1 MLLQQQIARSESTY
15 PRACAPAQTVNRQAG
30 ISNGSEQ
37 PQLAPQQ
44 PQAALEQARQDRQ
57 AIYQRIESAKQ
68 QARATR
74 ERNIRDRAIR
84 EQAQVTREQA
94 TIRDQA
100 IRDQAIRDQA
110 TRGQQTP
117 ASVHQPSPN
126 SRPHNPPSATAA
138 FLDHTSATRISTDTV
153 IARALKAQYPSLEL
167 TIVAEHNCQLLAYA
181 AAGHAVATPVADSDA
196 APASL
201 SWKLYAPPARRLDGG
216 VGALGEQPIFSKYV
230 YRWAGHEFIVYFV
243 DGRDGSASYPQIRNY
258 YVLSPEPHLADRLV
272 MEAGKWSD
280 DLHEEILI
288 FDQGTWQKSKELYA
302 SIRDARWENVILDEG
317 MKKAVIEDHLSF
329 FRSRDT
335 YTGLKVPWKR
345 GIIYYGPPGNGKTIS
360 IKATMNMLYRQTPE
374 IPTLYVRTLTS
385 WAGPEFSVRQIFA
398 QARRY
403 APCYLVFEDLDTIV
417 SDSVRSYFLNEV
429 DGLKN
434 NDGIF
439 MVGSTNHLDRLDP
452 GISVSS
458 LSFRCLTASLLFAN
472 ARNRNAR
479 PASTGST
486 ISRTR
491 TWSSVSRTATSG
503 RRSWATTTRS
513 SSPTSCARPSPRSLT
528 SSASLTCK
536 RLLSQPY
543 CLSRVSRTRRAI
555 ALLTLRT
562 VRTSGSV
569 SLPTRMMTS
578 MTTTTVMMMMMTTTT
593 AMTWNSISCG

>member
-452 GISVSS
+452 GISK
-458 LSFRCLTASLLFAN
+458 
-472 ARNRNAR
+472 
-479 PASTGST
+479 
-486 ISRTR
+486 
-491 TWSSVSRTATSG
+491 
-503 RRSWATTTRS
+503 
-513 SSPTSCARPSPRSLT
+513 RPSRFDRKYYFPDPDLEQRIAYCHFWQKKLGDNDEIKFPDK
-528 SSASLTCK
+528 LCK
-536 RLLSQPY
+536 AIAEITDKFSFAYMQEAFVAALLSIASKSDSPGH
-543 CLSRVSRTRRAI
+543 RAANPEDGEDEWVGVTADADDDFDDDDNSDDDDDDDDDSDDLEQYI
-555 ALLTLRT
+555 LWVEIKKQVAILREGMDDK
-562 VRTSGSV
+562 S
-569 SLPTRMMTS
+569 
-578 MTTTTVMMMMMTTTT
+578 
-593 AMTWNSISCG
+593 